1 MSKKSMNMILANWV
15 QSKVCKQCRQEG
27 ANLVFAEHEG
37 CSNHMAI
44 VSWLLGGRVGFSDLR
59 RLRHWVRFRKDEN
72 GHWDAIGEKMQQEIA
87 RRNEKIR
94 RGVARRKIVPEIKW
108 QEIGVDNIDY
118 WEKWQEANE

>member
-15 QSKVCKQCRQEG
+15 HSKVCKQCRQEG
-27 ANLVFAEHEG
+27 ANRGFAEHEG

-44 VSWLLGGRVGFSDLR
+44 VSWLLGGRVGLSGLQ

>member
-1 MSKKSMNMILANWV
+1 MSDKSMNMILANWV
-15 QSKVCKQCRQEG
+15 HSKVCKQCRQEG
-27 ANLVFAEHEG
+27 ANLGFAEHEG

-44 VSWLLGGRVGFSDLR
+44 VSWLLGGRVGLSELR

-72 GHWDAIGEKMQQEIA
+72 GHWDAIGDKMQQEIA

-94 RGVARRKIVPEIKW
+94 RGVARRKIVPEIKC

>member
-15 QSKVCKQCRQEG
+15 HSKVCKQCRQEG
-27 ANLVFAEHEG
+27 ANLGFAEHEG

-87 RRNEKIR
+87 RR
-94 RGVARRKIVPEIKW
+94 KIVPEIKC

-118 WEKWQEANE
+118 WQKWQEANE